1 MKQMAWKNQLETHQ
15 TMKVIINFSI
25 KYTKVD
31 IKIIIELD
39 DRNLVIL

>member
-1 MKQMAWKNQLETHQ
+1 
-15 TMKVIINFSI
+15 MKVIINFSI